1 MADDINKAKQEV
13 EDLIKKLTS
22 QADVKYYQSLF
33 DSLNQNKGNIEQF
46 KKLMSS
52 IKDDIDETRGAL
64 NYVSQSFKTIVEE
77 LKGAKGPL
85 NSQIASLNKI
95 SNIARQALEVRK
107 GENTLSKQQLQNLQ
121 VRNKREIDNLVRL

>member
-52 IKDDIDETRGAL
+52 IKDDIDATRGAL
-64 NYVSQSFKTIVEE
+64 NYVSESFKNIVT
-77 LKGAKGPL
+77 ADF
-85 NSQIASLNKI
+85 
-95 SNIARQALEVRK
+95 R
-107 GENTLSKQQLQNLQ
+107 
-121 VRNKREIDNLVRL
+121 IDYA